1 MEASAED
8 TASADAGSEEAGVGG
23 AASAEDCRDVGG
35 GGAVE
40 DAEGDGHDGGDEG
53 YGGEGSAEGV
63 FGIKEATEVIKL
75 TRICELIRF

>member
-8 TASADAGSEEAGVGG
+8 TASADAGSEEAGVSA

-40 DAEGDGHDGGDEG
+40 DAEGDGQDGGDEG

-63 FGIKEATEVIKL
+63 FGIKEATEVMMKL
-75 TRICELIRF
+75 GIYEPIRF

>member
-23 AASAEDCRDVGG
+23 GRDAAASAEDSRDVGG
-35 GGAVE
+35 GGEVE

-63 FGIKEATEVIKL
+63 FGIKEATEVIK
-75 TRICELIRF
+75 